1 MRRHATSRAAGWTP
15 RRPPLALPGRP
26 GGIAVRLLVA
36 MLVLPLLVGITGPP
50 IARGDQLS
58 DAVARQKALATRVK
72 EQRDKVAKLRSLQGG
87 LAREIASTQNA
98 LAGINANLA
107 ETKTRITRLG
117 AQIAEVRTAYDDLLF
132 QVAQLDRQVAGI
144 GQEQAEKTEELR
156 QRKALLA
163 ARLREAYRADRTP
176 LVQAIL
182 SAGTFTDLLEDV
194 GSYLDFADQD
204 RALADRIEADAR
216 TLEALRSLLVD
227 TRSARQELRD
237 ETLAQKQ
244 QLDARL
250 AELKAAKARLAK
262 LQAETTR
269 ELAIQRAAYARMA
282 KNKGALEAA
291 IARDVAAQK
300 KLASQIASLVAR
312 ERSLGN
318 IPSEYNGTLSWPLGA
333 TITQEFGCTGFPW
346 EPPVGGCSHFHQGI
360 DLAAPIYTPIRAAG
374 AGVVVFAGPNPFD
387 PYPKAWLVIVAHS
400 ASLQTWYAHVD
411 NAEKPPVVSA
421 GDTVVGGEVIAYI
434 GMTGRTTGPHLHWA
448 VVFREDFVNPR
459 LFV

>member
-1 MRRHATSRAAGWTP
+1 
-15 RRPPLALPGRP
+15 
-26 GGIAVRLLVA
+26 VRLLVA
-36 MLVLPLLVGITGPP
+36 MLVLPLLVGIAGPP

-132 QVAQLDRQVAGI
+132 QVAQLDRQVVGI
-144 GQEQAEKTEELR
+144 GQEQAEKAEELR

-163 ARLREAYRADRTP
+163 ARLREAYRTDRTP

-204 RALADRIEADAR
+204 RALAYRIEADAR

-282 KNKGALEAA
+282 KNKGALQVA
-291 IARDVAAQK
+291 IARDLAAQK

-312 ERSLGN
+312 QRSLGN
-318 IPSEYNGTLSWPLGA
+318 IPSEYNGTLSWPLSA

-411 NAEKPPVVSA
+411 NAEKPPLVSA

>member
-1 MRRHATSRAAGWTP
+1 
-15 RRPPLALPGRP
+15 
-26 GGIAVRLLVA
+26 
-36 MLVLPLLVGITGPP
+36 MLVLPLLVGIAGPP

-72 EQRDKVAKLRSLQGG
+72 EQRDKVAKLRSLQSG

-132 QVAQLDRQVAGI
+132 QVAQLDRQVVGI
-144 GQEQAEKTEELR
+144 GQEQAEKAEELR

-163 ARLREAYRADRTP
+163 ARLREAYRTDRTP

-227 TRSARQELRD
+227 TRSAREELRD

-244 QLDARL
+244 QLDAR
-250 AELKAAKARLAK
+250 
-262 LQAETTR
+262 
-269 ELAIQRAAYARMA
+269 
-282 KNKGALEAA
+282 
-291 IARDVAAQK
+291 
-300 KLASQIASLVAR
+300 
-312 ERSLGN
+312 
-318 IPSEYNGTLSWPLGA
+318 
-333 TITQEFGCTGFPW
+333 
-346 EPPVGGCSHFHQGI
+346 
-360 DLAAPIYTPIRAAG
+360 
-374 AGVVVFAGPNPFD
+374 
-387 PYPKAWLVIVAHS
+387 
-400 ASLQTWYAHVD
+400 
-411 NAEKPPVVSA
+411 
-421 GDTVVGGEVIAYI
+421 
-434 GMTGRTTGPHLHWA
+434 
-448 VVFREDFVNPR
+448 
-459 LFV
+459 